1 MDKNIDLRFCI
12 LRFSTFDAK
21 KKKTIYFF
29 FVHDTT
35 KLNEIIFFSAF
46 VLHFFGFLIIW
57 CGCYC
62 CLLLLLLFLLLGFFF
77 GFTLATCVCV
87 LYVYMAFFTYFH
99 RCRNSSYIIIWFL
112 SWCKCLSIQ
121 NTPLNAY
128 TFTLVVFFFRLKKE
142 IWRNRLVLRYYF
154 ILRFAHSEEW
164 MSSKY

>member
-1 MDKNIDLRFCI
+1 MR
-12 LRFSTFDAK
+12 RK
-21 KKKTIYFF
+21 KKRFIFF

-62 CLLLLLLFLLLGFFF
+62 CLLLLLFLLLGFFF